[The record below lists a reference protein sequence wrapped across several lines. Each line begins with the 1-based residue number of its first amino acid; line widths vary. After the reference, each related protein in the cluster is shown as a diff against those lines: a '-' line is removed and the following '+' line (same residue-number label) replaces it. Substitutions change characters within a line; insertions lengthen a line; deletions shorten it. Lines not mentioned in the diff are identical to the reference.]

1 MLENK
6 ISRRTMLRHTGLA
19 VLGGALANMVSC
31 TSASEE
37 KRTRPFRISMN
48 VSTISAYRLSVPEQI
63 EACAEAGFDGIEL
76 WGRDVKAFVDG
87 GGSYEALKRM
97 LEGSGLVLEN
107 MISFAPWF
115 ADDPEQRKEGL
126 RMMRDEMERVARLG
140 GRYIAAPAQGVTTFD
155 RSRLPEYA
163 ERYRALLEIGAE
175 MQVTPLL
182 ELWGAGVLNQVADAM
197 AVALG
202 AGHPEASV
210 LLDFYHLYRGGNRW
224 DSLKLVNGAMLPV
237 FHINDYPATPPRTEL
252 KDADRVF
259 PGDGICPFRELL
271 PLLYE
276 TGFRGALSVE
286 LFNKSYWEKMDART
300 VLKTSY
306 EKTAALIDA
315 CM

>member
-1 MLENK
+1 MLEKK

-19 VLGGALANMVSC
+19 LVGSALTNMIAC
-31 TSASEE
+31 KSAPGE
-37 KRTRPFRISMN
+37 KRARPFRISMN
-48 VSTISAYRLSVPEQI
+48 VSTLSAYHLSVPEQI

-76 WGRDVKAFVDG
+76 WGRDVEAFVTG
-87 GGSYEALKRM
+87 GGSYEALRRI
-97 LEGSGLVLEN
+97 LESSGLVLEN

-115 ADDPEQRKEGL
+115 ADDPEQRQEGL
-126 RMMRDEMERVARLG
+126 RMIRDEMERVARLG

-155 RSRLPEYA
+155 RARLPEYA
-163 ERYRALLEIGAE
+163 ARYRALLEIGAE

-182 ELWGAGVLNQVADAM
+182 ELWGAGVLNQVADTM

-202 AGHPEASV
+202 AGHPDASV

-224 DSLKLVNGAMLPV
+224 ESLKLVNGAMLPV

-271 PLLYE
+271 PLLYD

-306 EKTAALIDA
+306 EKTAAVIDA

>member
-1 MLENK
+1 MLEHK
-6 ISRRTMLRHTGLA
+6 ISRRTMLRHSGLA
-19 VLGGALANMVSC
+19 IVGGALANLVSC
-31 TSASEE
+31 TAAREE
-37 KRTRPFRISMN
+37 KRARPFRISMN
-48 VSTISAYRLSVPEQI
+48 VSTISAYRLPVPEQI
-63 EACAEAGFDGIEL
+63 EMCAEAGFDGIEL
-76 WGRDVKAFVDG
+76 WGRDVEAFVAG
-87 GGSYEALKRM
+87 GGSYEALRRM
-97 LEGSGLVLEN
+97 LESSGLVLEN

-140 GRYIAAPAQGVTTFD
+140 GRYIAAPAQGVTAFD

-163 ERYRALLEIGAE
+163 DRYRALLEIGAE

-182 ELWGAGVLNQVADAM
+182 ELWGAGVLSLVADTM
-197 AVALG
+197 AIALG
-202 AGHPEASV
+202 AGHPDASV

-224 DSLKLVNGAMLPV
+224 ESLKLVNGAMLPV
-237 FHINDYPATPPRTEL
+237 FHINDYPVTPPRTEL

-259 PGDGICPFRELL
+259 PGDGICPFNELL
-271 PLLYE
+271 PLLYD

-286 LFNKSYWEKMDART
+286 LFNKSYWETMDART

-306 EKTAALIDA
+306 EKTAAVIDA

>member
-1 MLENK
+1 MLEKK

-19 VLGGALANMVSC
+19 VVGGALANMISC
-31 TSASEE
+31 TSVSEK
-37 KRTRPFRISMN
+37 KRVRPFRISMN

-76 WGRDVKAFVDG
+76 WGRDVEAFVAG
-87 GGSYEALKRM
+87 GGSCDTLRRM
-97 LEGSGLVLEN
+97 LEGSGLALEN

-115 ADDPEQRKEGL
+115 ADDPQQREEGL
-126 RMMRDEMERVARLG
+126 RMMRTEMERVARLG

-155 RSRLPEYA
+155 RARLPEYA
-163 ERYRALLEIGAE
+163 DRYRALLEIGAE

-182 ELWGAGVLNQVADAM
+182 ELWGAGVLNQVADTM

-224 DSLKLVNGAMLPV
+224 DSLKLVNGARLPV

-259 PGDGICPFRELL
+259 PGDGICPFKELL
-271 PLLYE
+271 PLLYG

-286 LFNKSYWEKMDART
+286 LFNKSYWEKMDVRSI
-300 VLKTSY
+300 LKTSY
-306 EKTAALIDA
+306 EKTAAVIDA